1 MTTQD
6 VSTKLSKFLD
16 EGRAEE
22 AAAWVAESLGDLAQE
37 PRAIL
42 PVLDALDRQKND
54 KALLQL
60 IERLEREDKLRL
72 ETLIF
77 TLRLRF
83 RADDYPSALQ
93 AVDMI
98 LALAPNNTEALR
110 TGGRIGNLQKN
121 DDVALWHWER
131 LAAVS
136 AADPEAALQAARIR
150 ARRQDHRQALDWA
163 WRAAELR
170 PESPEPLQIAAA
182 AGLELGW
189 PEVGDVLLSRL
200 FTMDRTR
207 ALRITT
213 QLMIELD
220 NESAARV
227 LSLLV
232 QHHPSDQGVA
242 ELVAKTYPE
251 WVLAGLEQ
259 ELASND
265 LEAAAF
271 YRAARRLRPDLPD
284 PQNGLERLNRPSLVA
299 MREAFNGRDFEA
311 AIEHGST
318 ATRIDA
324 NCLEAWRTVARAHFN
339 RSDVTK
345 ALDAFRHCTMLQPED
360 GRNWLTQG
368 LMLNH
373 AGDRPAAL
381 AAFQKAKQFSGPADA
396 ELRSEAESSIAALH
410 PQLVRDAQ
418 QAADAG
424 DLELAWRCCEAA
436 GAIRPDNSGIDR
448 LKRRL
453 LRALREQIRLLWE
466 AQSASVAALCR
477 QYLEKSPS
485 DRYAATVL
493 GRTLMGTRAYAEA
506 LPVWEGLCKSS
517 PDDSHFHLQVA
528 RCCRSLKIR
537 DRGLAAAQAALRLD
551 PQLREA
557 AEVAE
562 YLRNLAPLAGAA
574 EPHRRV
580 L

>member
-1 MTTQD
+1 MNE
-6 VSTKLSKFLD
+6 V
-16 EGRAEE
+16 
-22 AAAWVAESLGDLAQE
+22 
-37 PRAIL
+37 
-42 PVLDALDRQKND
+42 
-54 KALLQL
+54 
-60 IERLEREDKLRL
+60 
-72 ETLIF
+72 
-77 TLRLRF
+77 
-83 RADDYPSALQ
+83 
-93 AVDMI
+93 
-98 LALAPNNTEALR
+98 
-110 TGGRIGNLQKN
+110 
-121 DDVALWHWER
+121 
-131 LAAVS
+131 
-136 AADPEAALQAARIR
+136 
-150 ARRQDHRQALDWA
+150 
-163 WRAAELR
+163 R
-170 PESPEPLQIAAA
+170 PK
-182 AGLELGW
+182 
-189 PEVGDVLLSRL
+189 VGDVPLYP
-200 FTMDRTR
+200 
-207 ALRITT
+207 
-213 QLMIELD
+213 
-220 NESAARV
+220 AAC
-227 LSLLV
+227 
-232 QHHPSDQGVA
+232 
-242 ELVAKTYPE
+242 
-251 WVLAGLEQ
+251 
-259 ELASND
+259 
-265 LEAAAF
+265 
-271 YRAARRLRPDLPD
+271 RLRPDLPD

-506 LPVWEGLCKSS
+506 LPVWKGCASRALTTVISI
-517 PDDSHFHLQVA
+517 
-528 RCCRSLKIR
+528 CRW
-537 DRGLAAAQAALRLD
+537 RGAAARSRSGTEAWPLR
-551 PQLREA
+551 
-557 AEVAE
+557 
-562 YLRNLAPLAGAA
+562 
-574 EPHRRV
+574 RRRCASIHNCV
-580 L
+580 RRPRWPNTCET